1 MMSRGIIA
9 PILFSISM
17 LGATAIG
24 AELVPLFRIPVGIS
38 TATPDRHGFV
48 SHIVDSAFQ
57 SKSTEIK
64 VLLPDKIPAGK
75 RLPALY
81 LLPVEAGT
89 NRVWGDPLQEAQ
101 RLDLANKLN
110 VICVYPTFSHLPW
123 YVDHPTDKSIRQ
135 ETYFV
140 KVVVPFIES
149 HYPAKRERDGRL
161 LLGFSKSGW
170 GAWSL
175 LLRHP
180 ETFGRAA
187 AWDAPLALERGRYG
201 LETIAAT
208 QENFEQYRIFT
219 LLKKQAAVLRPEPRL
234 MLMGHGN
241 FREQTRQT
249 HDWMRSLKIAHEFR
263 DGPDRKHHWNSGW
276 VIEASEWLLKKRP

>member
-1 MMSRGIIA
+1 MKISASGIFALSILHFSVLLAFGAIA
-9 PILFSISM
+9 EPVPAAETPASISS
-17 LGATAIG
+17 AA
-24 AELVPLFRIPVGIS
+24 A
-38 TATPDRHGFV
+38 DRHGFV
-48 SHIVDSAFQ
+48 SHKVECAFQ
-57 SKSTEIK
+57 LKQTEIN

-75 RLPALY
+75 RLPTLY

-89 NRVWGDPLQEAQ
+89 NRVWGDAMKEARQ
-101 RLDLANKLN
+101 LDLANKLN

-123 YVDHPTDKSIRQ
+123 YADHPTDKSIRQ
-135 ETYFV
+135 ESYFV

-149 HYPAKRERDGRL
+149 NYPAKKERDGRM

-187 AWDAPLALERGRYG
+187 AWDSPLALERGRYG

-208 QENFEQYRIFT
+208 QENFERYKIFT
-219 LLKKQAAVLRPEPRL
+219 QLKNQAAVLGPNSRL
-234 MLMGHGN
+234 ILMGHGN
-241 FREQTRQT
+241 FQEQTRQT

-276 VIEASEWLLKKRP
+276 VMDAAQWLLK